1 MMKKMT
7 VWILLVLI
15 LAGSFLRLFRLNQ
28 TLQFLG
34 DQGRDALIVRR
45 LLIEHD
51 PVFIGPVTSVGNMY
65 LGPAYYYF
73 MLPFLALTYPSPM
86 GPVYA
91 VAILGTITI
100 YLIYKLGKELVGERA
115 ALFASIFYA
124 FGWTFIAQSRF
135 SWNPNPAPLVSIIMI
150 WATYR
155 AWTKN
160 TAYWILV
167 SFAFSLLIQLHYMTL
182 LALPAAGIFWLVNL
196 YQIWRQKK
204 KEFKRFFIHTTLAIL
219 LFLLSLT
226 PLVLFDLKHDFL
238 NAKAFYEITL
248 GKEDQVRDQTQV
260 IRTLEE
266 TLGRSRHVLFETTT
280 AQVGWLNLIMVL
292 TTFAFLILILK
303 RQDKFSKGQI
313 VMVVWLV
320 IGIVGTSLYK
330 STVFDHYIAY
340 LYPVTCLIIA
350 MVLSYFWQNKLLKV
364 LVPAFFIWFFW
375 TNLMKYDFM
384 RISWTVQDIENYS
397 KNILANVQ
405 EGEPYSLVGINS
417 YNDIYAMNYRYY
429 LTAWGKAPLETEDA
443 NSAKKLVIVN
453 ENYQPVQEVLDSPI
467 YEIVIFPDKSNR
479 QVLPFAGSPDLII
492 LRR

>member
-1 MMKKMT
+1 MKNT
-7 VWILLVLI
+7 TLWVLI
-15 LAGSFLRLFRLNQ
+15 VLLLAGGFLRLFRLNQ

-34 DQGRDALIVRR
+34 DQGRDALIVRK

-100 YLIYKLGKELVGERA
+100 YLIFKLGKELVGERA
-115 ALFASIFYA
+115 ALFAAIFYA

-160 TAYWILV
+160 SVYWILV
-167 SFAFSLLIQLHYMTL
+167 SFAFSLLLQLHYMTL
-182 LALPAAGIFWLVNL
+182 LALPAAGIFWLVSL
-196 YQIWRQKK
+196 YQYW
-204 KEFKRFFIHTTLAIL
+204 KEKRKELKQFFIHTVLAIL

-226 PLVLFDLKHDFL
+226 PLVLFDLKHNFL
-238 NAKAFYEITL
+238 NAKAFYDITF
-248 GKEDQVRDQTQV
+248 GKEDQVRNQTQI

-266 TLGRSRHVLFETTT
+266 TLGRSRHILFETTT
-280 AQVGWLNLIMVL
+280 AQIGWLNLLMVL
-292 TTFAFLILILK
+292 STFGLLFFVLK
-303 RQDKFSKGQI
+303 KKDTFSKGQI
-313 VMVVWLV
+313 VLTVWLA
-320 IGIVGTSLYK
+320 IGILGTSLYK

-350 MVLSYFWQNKLLKV
+350 TVLAYCWQNKILKF
-364 LVPAFFIWFFW
+364 LVPAFFVWFFI
-375 TNLMKYDFM
+375 TNLMKYDFK
-384 RISWTVQDIENYS
+384 RISWTVQDIEGYS
-397 KNILANVQ
+397 KNILENVKDN
-405 EGEPYSLVGINS
+405 EPYGLVGINS

-429 LTAWGKAPLETEDA
+429 LTAWGKPPLETEDA

-453 ENYQPVQEVLDSPI
+453 ENYQPVNEVLDLPI
-467 YEIVIFPDKSNR
+467 YEIVIFPEKGKR
-479 QVLPFAGSPDLII
+479 QVIPFKGSPDLII
-492 LRR
+492 LHR